1 MLLDVRSRRD
11 DAGLFSGTATLQQ
24 ARPLQLACRWSQ
36 QSRYWFVTMLLIRE
50 LPAGQDLLLVTTF
63 EPIPLY
69 KVLERQGFAHGTK
82 QVGPE
87 EWHIRFSRTSA
98 GA

>member
-1 MLLDVRSRRD
+1 
-11 DAGLFSGTATLQQ
+11 
-24 ARPLQLACRWSQ
+24 
-36 QSRYWFVTMLLIRE
+36 MLLIRE

-98 GA
+98 RA